1 MEILKG
7 QINLFSLMSEKV
19 TSEKIITLEKPKNIY
34 KNSEKNINLEVLE
47 GQITVFDLGES
58 QEKESN

>member
-19 TSEKIITLEKPKNIY
+19 TSEKNNNARET
-34 KNSEKNINLEVLE
+34 
-47 GQITVFDLGES
+47 
-58 QEKESN
+58 

>member
-19 TSEKIITLEKPKNIY
+19 ISEKIITLEKPKNIY

-47 GQITVFDLGES
+47 GQIIAFDLIES
-58 QEKESN
+58 

>member
-47 GQITVFDLGES
+47 GQIIAFDLIES
-58 QEKESN
+58 

>member
-19 TSEKIITLEKPKNIY
+19 TSEKIITLEKPKKIY
-34 KNSEKNINLEVLE
+34 KNSEKNINIEVLE
-47 GQITVFDLGES
+47 GQIIAFDLIES
-58 QEKESN
+58 